1 MEQKKIKGSKSSYYK
16 QSEKRNIERTS
27 KYINLGVNSA
37 FDVGDVAFILSET
50 EYTNLN
56 ELANTDATKE
66 IAKLKETITELNKQI
81 ANLTDDK
88 ETLTTTNNDLA
99 NKLATSET
107 QITELNNRIRQTE
120 KELSKYTAINV
131 DDLQQKATELETS
144 NNELN
149 KEIKTKTDYIV
160 YLEQLQT
167 DYTKLIAY
175 HKLYFETY
183 KHRNILKRIANTDVN
198 SDIDKPMLKHLDF
211 KGNPTNKDNAP
222 IIATAK
228 PTDANSE

>member
-1 MEQKKIKGSKSSYYK
+1 MEQKQIRGSKSSYYK
-16 QSEKRNIERTS
+16 QSENKNIEKTS

-37 FDVGDVAFILSET
+37 FDVGDIAFILSET

-66 IAKLKETITELNKQI
+66 IAKLNETISDLNKQI
-81 ANLTDDK
+81 TNLTNENTSL
-88 ETLTTTNNDLA
+88 ETINKSLSDA
-99 NKLATSET
+99 NSELET
-107 QITELNNRIRQTE
+107 KVSELNNTIQQTE

-175 HKLYFETY
+175 HRLYFETY

-198 SDIDKPMLKHLDF
+198 SNIDKPMLKHLDL

-222 IIATAK
+222 IIATVK
-228 PTDANSE
+228 PNDVNSE

>member
-1 MEQKKIKGSKSSYYK
+1 MEQKKIKANKSKYYK
-16 QSEKRNIERTS
+16 KSENKTVETTS
-27 KYINLGVNSA
+27 KYINLGVNTA
-37 FDVGDVAFILSET
+37 FNVGDIAFILNET
-50 EYTNLN
+50 EYNDLN
-56 ELANTDATKE
+56 NIANTDNAKE

-81 ANLTDDK
+81 AKLTDDK

-167 DYTKLIAY
+167 DFVKLIAY
-175 HKLYFETY
+175 YNLYFETY

-228 PTDANSE
+228 PTDANSG